1 MPLIL
6 WWVVAGRWVLDG
18 AYFWELLKSSFIV
31 KKNKGK
37 YPVGFELT
45 FFLRGTEALASIS
58 SNLTIWVVCG
68 TNTYAHASLLGF
80 RGSLTEPVAKRLV
93 GYNTYLHS
101 VEGSWTTRF
110 SASDETEGRWD
121 ISQLKFFWVFFLILV
136 RRTEVGHQSVVLKSP
151 CISEFW

>member
-6 WWVVAGRWVLDG
+6 WWVVGGRWVLDG

-68 TNTYAHASLLGF
+68 TNSYAHAFLLGF
-80 RGSLTEPVAKRLV
+80 RGSLTEPAAKRLAQK
-93 GYNTYLHS
+93 
-101 VEGSWTTRF
+101 E
-110 SASDETEGRWD
+110 
-121 ISQLKFFWVFFLILV
+121 FLIYFCASTSNFDILF
-136 RRTEVGHQSVVLKSP
+136 EILKLKKKGL
-151 CISEFW
+151 FN